1 MAFIQIIIGVI
12 VLAIITYFVIG
23 YVYGKASIT
32 DTTPKEVSL
41 STHNN
46 VYSSDLVKSNLLTQS
61 GMSVMAF
68 INYQFGDRTQQFAHS
83 FNTLFG
89 VKGSFE
95 LQVSPDAT
103 QLVVTTTGGSQP
115 ETETIELPRLEPQK
129 WVFVAILRDG
139 RRFDVL
145 YNDRI
150 VASKRLAY
158 YPSIVQNPLTLGDKT
173 FLGKGIHVLV
183 APYRLTPLEVSK
195 QRAKLSDT
203 NGEPPAVTT
212 SKFGLPPIP
221 FTGITAKCIPGLP
234 CNPVTKPPKNHLK
247 AWSTPYS

>member
-1 MAFIQIIIGVI
+1 MSIFKILIGVI
-12 VLAIITYFVIG
+12 ILAIITYVIIA
-23 YVYGKASIT
+23 YVYGKASIQ
-32 DTTPKEVSL
+32 DVSPKVVSL
-41 STHNN
+41 NTKNN
-46 VYSSDLVKSNLLTQS
+46 VYNSDLVQSNLLTQP
-61 GMSVMAF
+61 GFSVMSF
-68 INYQFGDRTQQFAHS
+68 INYQFGDRTQKLGS
-83 FNTLFG
+83 NFNTLFG
-89 VKGSFE
+89 VQGSFE

-103 QLVVTTTGGSQP
+103 QLVITTTGPSSAQI
-115 ETETIELPRLEPQK
+115 ETIDLPTLPPQK

-145 YNDRI
+145 YDDRI

-158 YPSIVQNPLTLGDKT
+158 YPSIIQNPLTIGDT
-173 FLGKGIHVLV
+173 MFLGNAIHVLV
-183 APYRLTPLEVSK
+183 APYRLTPMEVAK

-203 NGEPPAVTT
+203 NGEPPAVPT

-221 FTGITAKCIPGLP
+221 FTGIKATCLPGLP